1 MNQMFIV
8 LVLGSFPIKFNNLHD
23 MPSSNQNLLSHLS
36 LYFFILTYLGI
47 LLTNN
52 VISFQVISTELIRN
66 LSLTF
71 ATITFVTLIMVANFQ
86 VKQKQKQNF
95 FSFSSKSI
103 NTSNTFP
110 SSQSHWPRLQIRT
123 NKTLNNKQAHSFN
136 QNSSQ

>member
-8 LVLGSFPIKFNNLHD
+8 LVLGSFPIKFNYHT
-23 MPSSNQNLLSHLS
+23 PTRIKKIFYHIYHLTFS
-36 LYFFILTYLGI
+36 LKYLGI

-86 VKQKQKQNF
+86 VKQKQKKNF

-110 SSQSHWPRLQIRT
+110 SSQSHWRRLQIRT
-123 NKTLNNKQAHSFN
+123 NKTLNNEQAHSST
-136 QNSSQ
+136 QISSQ